1 MTLLT
6 AFMHTPPAEVKATV
20 AKAPHGA
27 AWLPI
32 ADSKPVSQLLVRKE
46 LVLSARSPVVMS
58 SKMTLTMETLT
69 TALDVVVEPVEA
81 EADAVV
87 EMYWLA
93 ILDTERV
100 PLGPQVPP
108 ATKSTILRMH
118 LRGGTGFSKETKLL
132 SLQRPAKSGPG
143 RAMYPAS
150 YGLSVVVAVG
160 FFEKAAILSPL
171 SKVLSSVACCPRGDW
186 G

>member
-1 MTLLT
+1 
-6 AFMHTPPAEVKATV
+6 MHTSPGEAGEDKATV
-20 AKAPHGA
+20 AKDAHVPVHA
-27 AWLPI
+27 VFVVT
-32 ADSKPVSQLLVRKE
+32 DSKPVSQLLVRKE
-46 LVLSARSPVVMS
+46 LVLSARTPVVMS

-108 ATKSTILRMH
+108 AFKSTILRMH

-143 RAMYPAS
+143 RAMDPAS
-150 YGLSVVVAVG
+150 YGLSVVAAVG

>member
-1 MTLLT
+1 
-6 AFMHTPPAEVKATV
+6 
-20 AKAPHGA
+20 
-27 AWLPI
+27 
-32 ADSKPVSQLLVRKE
+32 
-46 LVLSARSPVVMS
+46 
-58 SKMTLTMETLT
+58 
-69 TALDVVVEPVEA
+69 
-81 EADAVV
+81 
-87 EMYWLA
+87 
-93 ILDTERV
+93 
-100 PLGPQVPP
+100 
-108 ATKSTILRMH
+108 MH